1 MPEEVKKEID
11 EVMQGKGRIKLT
23 KKYYLSWDSR
33 QFILQERS
41 VSKEGRENFN
51 NFGYYANLKHLLRA
65 LMEKEIKTVKIDEI
79 KDLKDHVDSIA
90 DEIYEQIKKN
100 SATI

>member
-1 MPEEVKKEID
+1 MTEDVQKEIED
-11 EVMQGKGRIKLT
+11 VMQGKERIKLT

-41 VSKEGRENFN
+41 VSEAGRENFN

-65 LMEKEIKTVKIDEI
+65 LMEKEIKTKKIEEI
-79 KDLKDHVDSIA
+79 KDLKNHVDNIA
-90 DEIYEQIKKN
+90 DEIYEQITKN
-100 SATI
+100 STSK